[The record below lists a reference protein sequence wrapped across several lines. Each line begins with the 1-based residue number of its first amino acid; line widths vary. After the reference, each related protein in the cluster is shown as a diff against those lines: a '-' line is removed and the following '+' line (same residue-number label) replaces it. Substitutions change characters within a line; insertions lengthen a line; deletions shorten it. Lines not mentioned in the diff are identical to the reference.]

1 MNGIYRMVERDHN
14 ILFILCILFGS
25 PAISGNSK
33 DIQYLESFF
42 SRFVTNVRSGV
53 FISERLRYKTQD
65 VTALMAGTSINN

>member
-1 MNGIYRMVERDHN
+1 MVERDRN

-25 PAISGNSK
+25 PAIFGNSK

-53 FISERLRYKTQD
+53 FLSERLRYKTQD